1 MLQMKVIVCILTL
14 LIAAHFTA
22 AQEEP
27 PAKVKVTLVVIL
39 ASEKGNAVD
48 KALTAI
54 AEEVQ
59 AIKPNLTSFKLKTME
74 CKSLA
79 KDEKA
84 ELNTVEG
91 QKVQFVLRQCAN
103 KKSKVCLAVTAPN
116 QGEIVYESICGKFLP
131 IITRYETKNRER
143 LILAICVMPCKS
155 E

>member
-1 MLQMKVIVCILTL
+1 ML
-14 LIAAHFTA
+14 LIGAHLA
-22 AQEEP
+22 RAQDTP
-27 PAKVKVTLVVIL
+27 PKVKVTLVVIL
-39 ASEKGNAVD
+39 ASEKGNVID

-59 AIKPNLTSFKLKTME
+59 AISPNLKSFKIKTME
-74 CKSLA
+74 CKSMA

-84 ELNTVEG
+84 ELTTVEG

-103 KKSKVCLAVTAPN
+103 KNSKVCLAVTAPD
-116 QGEIVYESICGKFLP
+116 QGEIVYESACGKFLP

-143 LILAICVMPCKS
+143 LILAIRVMPCKS